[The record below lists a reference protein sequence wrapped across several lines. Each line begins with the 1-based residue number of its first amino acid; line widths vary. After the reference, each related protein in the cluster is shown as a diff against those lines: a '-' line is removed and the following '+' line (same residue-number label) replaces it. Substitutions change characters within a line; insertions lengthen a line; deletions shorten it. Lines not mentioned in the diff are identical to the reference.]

1 MISAGSHSFASED
14 ARVGAARPLTNARG
28 ACQPTT
34 RILVACILSAML
46 QISLAATSFI
56 IPLSVPVEAPVVQ
69 QVAMQRAV
77 FGPSSSSLLFPSIA
91 LAKEEAVVDY
101 TRGLEELNGIDIWA
115 NIPGSSEVNEA
126 KGTGKA
132 GRYYKR
138 QVSEIRSAGTD
149 EVPAGYK
156 SIQEEIEEERA
167 AAAKATASAK
177 KASRPGK

>member
-1 MISAGSHSFASED
+1 M
-14 ARVGAARPLTNARG
+14 
-28 ACQPTT
+28 
-34 RILVACILSAML
+34 
-46 QISLAATSFI
+46 
-56 IPLSVPVEAPVVQ
+56 Q
-69 QVAMQRAV
+69 QVAV

-167 AAAKATASAK
+167 AAAKLKATDSAK